1 MTTAAPS
8 CLLCNYRDDSV
19 ALPAA
24 TPTTVDVPING
35 ARWWVV
41 VIKNIG
47 DTNAVTALTVAVS
60 PLGTLF
66 EAPASV
72 TAGLPLAAGD
82 ALPGL
87 RGNGEPVTTLRL
99 VLTSTSGT
107 TVSIEAGGW

>member
-1 MTTAAPS
+1 
-8 CLLCNYRDDSV
+8 
-19 ALPAA
+19 
-24 TPTTVDVPING
+24 
-35 ARWWVV
+35 V

-82 ALPGL
+82 AVLAGKVVDEGEGAAVTVRIHQRGEEKYQHLP
-87 RGNGEPVTTLRL
+87 
-99 VLTSTSGT
+99 TSC
-107 TVSIEAGGW
+107 W